1 MAKIAGVDVL
11 LKARNEGGTLEI
23 IGGQTGA
30 SLSRSASTIDATDK
44 TSAGWTTSMV
54 GLKSW
59 SVEAEGFVTLGNVGQ
74 ELLETSFENREPVE
88 VEIRIG
94 ATDDVD
100 GITLSGLAVI
110 TSLEN
115 EFGQEDAVT
124 FSVSLEGASPLTR
137 MVGVVPVG
145 P

>member
-1 MAKIAGVDVL
+1 MKIAGVDVL
-11 LKARNEGGTLEI
+11 LKARNEGGTMEI

-44 TSAGWTTSMV
+44 TSEGWTTSMV

-59 SVEAEGFVTLGNVGQ
+59 SVEAEGFVTLGNTGQ

-94 ATDDVD
+94 ATDNAD

-124 FSVSLEGASPLTR
+124 FSVSLEGASPLSR
-137 MVGVVPVG
+137 VVGIVTP
-145 P
+145 

>member
-1 MAKIAGVDVL
+1 MKIAGVDVL
-11 LKARNEGGTLEI
+11 LKAKNEGGTLEI

-44 TSAGWTTSMV
+44 TSGGWTTSMV

-59 SVEAEGFVTLGNVGQ
+59 SVEAEGFVTLGNTGQ
-74 ELLETSFENREPVE
+74 ELLETAFENREPVE
-88 VEIRIG
+88 VEVRIG
-94 ATDDVD
+94 ATDNAD

-124 FSVSLEGASPLTR
+124 FSVSLEGASPLAR
-137 MVGVVPVG
+137 VVGVATP
-145 P
+145 